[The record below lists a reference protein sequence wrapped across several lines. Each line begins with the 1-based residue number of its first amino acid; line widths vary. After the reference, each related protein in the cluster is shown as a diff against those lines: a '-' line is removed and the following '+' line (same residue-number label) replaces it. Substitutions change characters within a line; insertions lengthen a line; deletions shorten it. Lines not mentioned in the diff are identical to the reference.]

1 MLDVTSACPA
11 SIVVAV
17 SKFSFG
23 VQQQMDPSVIEWL
36 QVEPDLVEPPGHP
49 HIDGKFVKS

>member
-49 HIDGKFVKS
+49 HIDGKLVKS